1 MQTNFEVV
9 APQGA
14 GCHFLRYWGSVG
26 LQLIDDSVEEV
37 GYSTIKHFE
46 NNPFL
51 PDGFKG
57 KQHIYVSPDTNEYIS
72 RVKNISMRHPFEF
85 IFVQKNPPFEG
96 KRIFVHCVEEDTK
109 KFCIDLYF
117 AKKKEWDENEIAD
130 WTGTEMGYYVAMK
143 PHTLT
148 QHIKHDMACNDA
160 VIKRFTNKDP
170 DNTIVLD
177 YKKFFI
183 DANKTHI
190 DEIAQFFGFK
200 NTKQTYELIK
210 TYNQKNW
217 EVYES
222 NSLH

>member
-1 MQTNFEVV
+1 
-9 APQGA
+9 
-14 GCHFLRYWGSVG
+14 
-26 LQLIDDSVEEV
+26 
-37 GYSTIKHFE
+37 
-46 NNPFL
+46 
-51 PDGFKG
+51 
-57 KQHIYVSPDTNEYIS
+57 
-72 RVKNISMRHPFEF
+72 MRHPFEF

-200 NTKQTYELIK
+200 NTKLT
-210 TYNQKNW
+210 
-217 EVYES
+217 S
-222 NSLH
+222 